1 MHVVAAGSAF
11 DLPLPNWDFRGIAA
25 SARRVAA
32 VALFSWNAAMFAGAV
47 WLMVVAPS
55 LLE

>member
-25 SARRVAA
+25 SARHVAA
-32 VALFSWNAAMFAGAV
+32 VVVFSGKAAMFAGAV